1 MQNRNPEAT
10 ANRTERQ
17 SGKGRKGITE
27 MQVRRSGQLRDPVL
41 LPSFV
46 RPGQQQDAWSPC
58 LTSVFQDG
66 SHTHTQ
72 SPGGADTN
80 HTEGIP
86 PGDRQ
91 KPRGNSKRFSRTK
104 NRAHK
109 TKQREF
115 HQGTSKNPRQQ
126 QKSQGRKTRAHK
138 TTQREFHQGTAK
150 NPRQLQKIF
159 KDEKRKKNERKKPS
173 TQNQTEGI
181 PPGDRQKTPRQRKKV
196 LQETK
201 MAVRA

>member
-1 MQNRNPEAT
+1 
-10 ANRTERQ
+10 
-17 SGKGRKGITE
+17 
-27 MQVRRSGQLRDPVL
+27 MQVRRSGQLRYPVL

-66 SHTHTQ
+66 SRTQ

-91 KPRGNSKRFSRTK
+91 KPRGNSKRISRTK

-126 QKSQGRKTRAHK
+126 QKKIKDEKPRAHK

-150 NPRQLQKIF
+150 NPAATA
-159 KDEKRKKNERKKPS
+159 KDFQRRKTEKPQAHETKPREFHQGTDKKPRGNGKRFCEKRKWRSRREREL
-173 TQNQTEGI
+173 N
-181 PPGDRQKTPRQRKKV
+181 
-196 LQETK
+196 
-201 MAVRA
+201 